1 MAKKA
6 TQGKD
11 PIVEARRQF
20 LAKAGKFS
28 IATPPA
34 IAILLSEANRN
45 YALAISGSGA
55 PPGGGGGH
63 RHRGRD

>member
-1 MAKKA
+1 MARKEAK
-6 TQGKD
+6 GKD

-45 YALAISGSGA
+45 YALAVS
-55 PPGGGGGH
+55 GGGAQLEGGGNPN
-63 RHRGRD
+63 RSLG